1 MPLCFHAGF
10 CILHAMPETGNPA
23 PTPAPA
29 PPGRRKIRLTK
40 SEAYAMGLSAP
51 RKKGLAFGLIA
62 LLVAAVLGNVLWH
75 FQDLW
80 LPFWLP
86 EEPAAPEAAM
96 PAAPPEPAAPAADTP
111 AAAALTPAPAA
122 LEYLSAAVWDHPQ
135 FQQGVKMFNLALDDC
150 RQFQQAPASLT
161 PLIRAE
167 QGALQAAQVFA
178 ALRPDAPAGV
188 PIGDCEARSQQL
200 LARIRTLAKAAAPAP
215 AAAAPAAPVMPDI
228 DPQVMKQDPG
238 YLAGARLFNQAVEN
252 FKLYQANPA
261 RKDLLDPTEE
271 AARQAAET
279 LEDLKM
285 RMPGNVHAELDRQ
298 IHQCYGLVSAC
309 RGQRLEK
316 EGTGETGKPFERG
329 TAGPSRRPALP
340 AYQPAAPPA
349 ATNRP

>member
-1 MPLCFHAGF
+1 
-10 CILHAMPETGNPA
+10 MPEPANPV
-23 PTPAPA
+23 PPPA

-51 RKKGLAFGLIA
+51 RKKRLAFGLVA
-62 LLVAAVLGNVLWH
+62 LLVAVALGNLLWH
-75 FQDLW
+75 FQEWW

-86 EEPAAPEAAM
+86 EPPPVAAPVSTPAASAPAAPG
-96 PAAPPEPAAPAADTP
+96 PAVSAPVAQS
-111 AAAALTPAPAA
+111 PAPAA
-122 LEYLSAAVWDHPQ
+122 TLDYLSAAVWDHPQ
-135 FQQGVKMFNLALDDC
+135 FQQGVKMFNEALDDC
-150 RQFQQAPASLT
+150 RRFQQAPASLT

-167 QGALQAAQVFA
+167 QGVLQAAQVFA

-200 LARIRTLAKAAAPAP
+200 LARIRALAQTAAPAAAPAT
-215 AAAAPAAPVMPDI
+215 AGIAGTAPALPDI
-228 DPQVMKQDPG
+228 DPQAMKQDSA

-261 RKDLLDPTEE
+261 RKDLLDPTEQ
-271 AARQAAET
+271 AARQAAEAFEA
-279 LEDLKM
+279 LRK
-285 RMPGNVHAELDRQ
+285 RMPANVHAELDRQ
-298 IHQCYGLVSAC
+298 LHQCYGLVSAC